1 LRKQLNKDKTFVFLY
16 LNHECTWLMC
26 TCQPPLADPVASA
39 STVLPHAPPPLLP
52 PHAQKHAQKQQQQ
65 QQPPQQQTNA
75 CVRLRVSASDPLSLA
90 FRRFE
95 KVKGLLSGSSSGTSS
110 DTCSSTSNGT
120 SSGSGSGS
128 WSQRHQ
134 HRREGLA
141 CVSLKNNERGG
152 LVFVNERGLEVDGS
166 RSAIHNQVKAK
177 FVLFLLLLQCPTTD
191 YVNPFRGPLIVSRQL
206 ALVLVF
212 LYLVASHCFAR
223 QVTSNSM
230 IYVRWYDDLR
240 PRMRASVQ
248 LYRHLRQVLWS
259 ILFYWLL

>member
-1 LRKQLNKDKTFVFLY
+1 LRKQLNKEKTFVFLY
-16 LNHECTWLMC
+16 LTHECTWLIC
-26 TCQPPLADPVASA
+26 TRQPPLADPVASA

-52 PHAQKHAQKQQQQ
+52 PYAQKHAQKQQQQ
-65 QQPPQQQTNA
+65 QPPPPQKQTNA
-75 CVRLRVSASDPLSLA
+75 CVRLRVNASDPLSLA

-110 DTCSSTSNGT
+110 GSTCSSSGGDST
-120 SSGSGSGS
+120 SSGGTSSGSGS

-141 CVSLKNNERGG
+141 CVSLKKNLRGG

-177 FVLFLLLLQCPTTD
+177 FVLFLLLFQCFTTD

-206 ALVLVF
+206 ALVPVF
-212 LYLVASHCFAR
+212 CISSHRIVLLAR
-223 QVTSNSM
+223 
-230 IYVRWYDDLR
+230 
-240 PRMRASVQ
+240 
-248 LYRHLRQVLWS
+248 
-259 ILFYWLL
+259 